1 MCLHMYVNICAT
13 HTYVYW
19 HTHTHALLYI
29 CLAVV
34 CRRLLSIDE
43 SRPFAHCLNLRCDLP
58 VLCDFC
64 CCCAFR
70 SYWFCINC
78 DACVSAFAFY
88 WFANKYSTFKILIL
102 KHVLSVRWLAAQHTD
117 TLLVVDRCVQCA
129 LSLFARLVLKFCGLW
144 FFGSF
149 VSFHICIWIL
159 KHNKH

>member
-1 MCLHMYVNICAT
+1 MLQQHTYTDT
-13 HTYVYW
+13 HTR
-19 HTHTHALLYI
+19 TRCYI
-29 CLAVV
+29 CLALV

-58 VLCDFC
+58 VLWDFC

-102 KHVLSVRWLAAQHTD
+102 KHVLSVCVRWLAVCDFLA
-117 TLLVVDRCVQCA
+117 
-129 LSLFARLVLKFCGLW
+129 
-144 FFGSF
+144 
-149 VSFHICIWIL
+149 VSFRFTYVYEFYCTFNISFKL
-159 KHNKH
+159 NFL

>member
-1 MCLHMYVNICAT
+1 MPHT
-13 HTYVYW
+13 HTYTD
-19 HTHTHALLYI
+19 THTRTRCYI
-29 CLAVV
+29 CQTLV

-102 KHVLSVRWLAAQHTD
+102 KHVLSVCVRWLAAQHTD

-129 LSLFARLVLKFCGLW
+129 CFKILRFVIFWQFR
-144 FFGSF
+144 F
-149 VSFHICIWIL
+149 VSHMYMNFKSH
-159 KHNKH
+159 